1 MNDTLLTIEQNEKQ
15 FSIFSNTI
23 STIISINHTKITT
36 INKALKKDSAIT
48 LQNYESQQTL
58 LIMK

>member
-1 MNDTLLTIEQNEKQ
+1 MNDTLLTIEQKETIQ
-15 FSIFSNTI
+15 YFSNTI

-48 LQNYESQQTL
+48 LQNESQQTL